1 MLRDYQIE
9 ICERVRE
16 AFARHRS
23 VMVQMPTGTGK
34 TVVLAELVREYL
46 NGNLNGGR
54 NVLIVAHRREL
65 VEQIQQALLRVMG
78 AEDESST
85 SFGKYPSFR
94 SLASKKGLV
103 TEKVFLPHPSSPARR
118 GSTSLLNP
126 PLLRREDLKPGRP
139 GLYSQTSSRPFGV
152 ARNCLRNRIASVYAP
167 RARCRIHTSADT
179 PLWLSSIRRGATGA

>member
-46 NGNLNGGR
+46 NGNLNVNGGR

-65 VEQIQQALLRVMG
+65 VEQIQQALLKVMG
-78 AEDESST
+78 AED
-85 SFGKYPSFR
+85 
-94 SLASKKGLV
+94 
-103 TEKVFLPHPSSPARR
+103 LPHPSSPARR
-118 GSTSLLNP
+118 GSTSLLNTLATP
-126 PLLRREDLKPGRP
+126 KSFTLGNDQMHLSLLSLNQDFPLLRREDLKPGRP
-139 GLYSQTSSRPFGV
+139 GLYSQTSSRPCGV
-152 ARNCLRNRIASVYAP
+152 ARELP
-167 RARCRIHTSADT
+167 TQ
-179 PLWLSSIRRGATGA
+179 